1 MLLKPLA
8 HTTVLFMFVLK
19 PGGKGKGSSPSP
31 FQLAIRFFGKLGLY
45 FGGIRLAYIF
55 FSRRALKQQGAAA
68 SN

>member
-1 MLLKPLA
+1 
-8 HTTVLFMFVLK
+8 MFVLK
-19 PGGKGKGSSPSP
+19 PGGKGKGSSPSQ